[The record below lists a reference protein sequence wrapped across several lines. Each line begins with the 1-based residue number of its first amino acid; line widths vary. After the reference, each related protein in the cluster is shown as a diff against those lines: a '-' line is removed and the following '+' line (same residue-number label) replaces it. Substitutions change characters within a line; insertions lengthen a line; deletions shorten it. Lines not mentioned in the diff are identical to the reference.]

1 MSENGK
7 QQTPQPFNVQQVLI
21 DNQNLRGQIAYLENM
36 LKSAVPPPPAAEYP
50 KLELPPIPETD
61 RKLPHE
67 APRLDCEGVLNTGEV
82 ASSLAMPPVGKA
94 RIMIGIPLLDVKY
107 EFFESFLKFWTEL
120 CLRPDRSYEIAYH
133 FAYRKPVHMAEEY
146 LVKTAQANHCTHI
159 LFMDDDIYDIN
170 MDMLNKLFYADKD
183 VIGGI
188 MHASKF
194 PHAMCAFRRYDP
206 TKKVTDMPADTSMY
220 RLYEIPAQCPK
231 CSQPQTH
238 WDVKFCP
245 SCGDKINIEVQK
257 ADLIPFAFTLMKLS
271 VFDKIKKPWFHC
283 TTTYPTDS
291 WFADRLLEVGLEEY
305 AHMTVRL
312 NHAGVTDATKP
323 HLMQIGMIS
332 AQQKKAVVHLTP
344 EQMDMHQSMLVNRMK
359 QVEEQIKPK
368 LAFAGDEKAT
378 LNMPQETTVVTTPSA
393 RY

>member
-1 MSENGK
+1 MSEIKNPM
-7 QQTPQPFNVQQVLI
+7 QENAELRNQV
-21 DNQNLRGQIAYLENM
+21 AYLENM
-36 LKSAVPPPPAAEYP
+36 LRSVVKPQPAPEYP
-50 KLELPPIPETD
+50 KMELPEVPNV
-61 RKLPHE
+61 PHQQPNE
-67 APRLDCEGVLNTGEV
+67 APRQDCEGFIQTGAV
-82 ASSLAMPPVGKA
+82 PQVIAPPRDPKKS
-94 RIMIGIPLLDVKY
+94 RIMIGIPMLDVKY

-120 CLRPDRSYEIAYH
+120 CLRPDRPYEIAYH

-146 LVKTAQANHCTHI
+146 LVKIAQANDCTHI
-159 LFMDDDIYDIN
+159 LFMDDDIYDVN
-170 MDMLNKLFYADKD
+170 MDMLNKLFFADKD

-206 TKKVTDMPADTSMY
+206 TKKVTDMPVDTSMY
-220 RLYEIPAQCPK
+220 RLYEIPALCTK
-231 CSQPQTH
+231 CNHPQTH

-245 SCGDKINIEVQK
+245 ACGEKINIEIQR

-291 WFADRLLEVGLEEY
+291 WFADRLLEAGLEEY

-312 NHAGVTDATKP
+312 NHAGITDATKP
-323 HLMQIGMIS
+323 HYMNIGMIG
-332 AQQKKAVVHLTP
+332 AQSKKAVVNLTP
-344 EQMDMHQSMLVNRMK
+344 EQMDIHQQLLVGKMNE
-359 QVEEQIKPK
+359 VEKSIKPK
-368 LAFAGDEKAT
+368 LPFAGDPASVGQAGNKDVT
-378 LNMPQETTVVTTPSA
+378 LVTAPSA

>member
-1 MSENGK
+1 MSDQKQESPMVEMTENQK
-7 QQTPQPFNVQQVLI
+7 LKSQVT
-21 DNQNLRGQIAYLENM
+21 YLENM
-36 LKSAVPPPPAAEYP
+36 LKSALVKPAAPEFP
-50 KLELPPIPETD
+50 KMELPP
-61 RKLPHE
+61 LPSVDHQQAQE
-67 APRLDCEGVLNTGEV
+67 SPRQDCEGVLQTGEV
-82 ASSLAMPPVGKA
+82 GVPIVPPPVPGKA

-120 CLRPDRSYEIAYH
+120 CLRPDRPYEIAYH

-146 LVKTAQANHCTHI
+146 LVKTAQANQCTHI
-159 LFMDDDIYDIN
+159 LFMDDDIYDVN

-206 TKKVTDMPADTSMY
+206 TKKVTDMPVDTTMY
-220 RLYEIPAQCPK
+220 RLYEIPANCPS
-231 CSQPQTH
+231 CNTGQSH

-245 SCGDKINIEVQK
+245 SCGSKINIEIQR

-323 HLMQIGMIS
+323 HFMNIGMIG

-344 EQMDMHQSMLVNRMK
+344 EQMDMHQSLLVNRMNE
-359 QVEEQIKPK
+359 VEQSIKPK
-368 LAFAGDEKAT
+368 LPFAGNPSAAELVK
-378 LNMPQETTVVTTPSA
+378 EGGVTQVTAPSA